1 MTSSKRTRFAIAR
14 TRFVGFVS
22 PPSHNPCLLSWR
34 IPKRLTTAA
43 ALFVVACLPVLP
55 ARASQWSDTFIG
67 YRYGTDYR
75 EPTISRDVTKSIVQF
90 QHVDGYKYGS
100 NFLNVDTLLSDS
112 KDPAAGGGSGATEI
126 YIVYRH
132 TLSYSKVTGDQIKW
146 GPINDIGLTTGFD
159 LNAKN
164 NAFAPRERKIF
175 VGPTINFNVP
185 GFLSI
190 GPQLYQEWNH
200 EGITSPGKD
209 ITFKT
214 TYCIAA
220 AWGIPFKLGLPVVFK
235 GFANYIGRKGKDG
248 FGNETAPEFLMETA
262 LMFDVGS
269 IFGQKNTF
277 YAGGGYQYWHNKFG
291 SDASKDPSG
300 GSIASVPQIQ
310 FEVHF

>member
-1 MTSSKRTRFAIAR
+1 M
-14 TRFVGFVS
+14 
-22 PPSHNPCLLSWR
+22 
-34 IPKRLTTAA
+34 
-43 ALFVVACLPVLP
+43 
-55 ARASQWSDTFIG
+55 G
-67 YRYGTDYR
+67 YRYGTAYR
-75 EPTISRDVTKSIVQF
+75 EPTNPSDVTKSIVQF

-112 KDPAAGGGSGATEI
+112 KDPAAGGGSGATEV

-132 TLSYSKVTGDQIKW
+132 TLSYSKVSGNQIKW

-164 NAFAPRERKIF
+164 TTFAPRERKIL
-175 VGPTINFNVP
+175 VGPTLNFNVP
-185 GFLSI
+185 GFLSV

-235 GFANYIGRKGKDG
+235 GYALYIGPKGKDG
-248 FGNETAPEFLMETA
+248 FGNETAPEFLTETA

-269 IFGQKNTF
+269 IFGQKGTF

-291 SDASKDPSG
+291 SDSSKDHSG
-300 GSIASVPQIQ
+300 GSTASVPQIQ
-310 FEVHF
+310 CEVHF